1 MIAIVS
7 GKIGMFREVYAAEK
21 MRQLFTI
28 FFIGRSAVPVPLITT
43 NCQTLSYLTKGMHK
57 EKIEFSIV

>member
-1 MIAIVS
+1 MIAIGS

-21 MRQLFTI
+21 MRKLFTI
-28 FFIGRSAVPVPLITT
+28 SFIVRSAVPLITT

-57 EKIEFSIV
+57 EKMEFSVV